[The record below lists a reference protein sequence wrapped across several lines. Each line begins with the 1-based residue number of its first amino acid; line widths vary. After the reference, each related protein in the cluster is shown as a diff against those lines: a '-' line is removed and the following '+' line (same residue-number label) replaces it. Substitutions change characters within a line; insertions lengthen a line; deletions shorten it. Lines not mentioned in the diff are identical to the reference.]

1 MFIMYLNQTI
11 NEFSCA
17 HHIGMIPLD
26 PHELCAVLRDP
37 RRGKEV
43 RVGEHVALLAREQVE
58 HCNAVPGLLSA
69 AALHGAVVFV
79 YAVQALRLHARRPYE

>member
-1 MFIMYLNQTI
+1 
-11 NEFSCA
+11 
-17 HHIGMIPLD
+17 
-26 PHELCAVLRDP
+26 
-37 RRGKEV
+37 
-43 RVGEHVALLAREQVE
+43 VGEHVALLAREQVE